1 MAPGALPV
9 SSAPGPGPGLQSE
22 AGQTRVTCHPPAG
35 EKAFSSWR
43 VLSNLRHLTTASTRQ
58 VGGTKSSDLVTGL
71 LAQAACPPLAGLASG
86 SRSASLSIE
95 QWELGIKGP
104 SWLKKHE
111 DPRAPM
117 PSARPSPPQAA
128 LPLRQTTGP
137 SSSQTPSSHPVLHPT
152 PPTGVGG
159 GGPHRPTPLAVSHI
173 DLVTD
178 SPTCI

>member
-22 AGQTRVTCHPPAG
+22 APQTRVTCHPPAG

-58 VGGTKSSDLVTGL
+58 AGGAKSSDLVTGL
-71 LAQAACPPLAGLASG
+71 LAQAACPHLAGLASG

-104 SWLKKHE
+104 SWLKNTKTQGLQCPLPVPVPHKL
-111 DPRAPM
+111 
-117 PSARPSPPQAA
+117 PSHYAKPLG
-128 LPLRQTTGP
+128 LP
-137 SSSQTPSSHPVLHPT
+137 
-152 PPTGVGG
+152 
-159 GGPHRPTPLAVSHI
+159 PHRPLPPTQSCTPHHLLETPLAVSHI